1 MLAAQSEFRPAQSP
15 GPHHQQQADRHGR
28 DGGDIGPGRGEVR
41 NQVGDRQHDD
51 DHADID
57 VDPQMVQRSQLR
69 QRRMGL
75 SGLGAVGGLDRVDRG
90 G

>member
-1 MLAAQSEFRPAQSP
+1 
-15 GPHHQQQADRHGR
+15 
-28 DGGDIGPGRGEVR
+28 VR
-41 NQVGDRQHDD
+41 NQVGDRQHND

-75 SGLGAVGGLDRVDRG
+75 SGPGAVGGLDRVDRG